1 MAEECNSPLFM
12 LSLMGVSLVRSEDV
26 QIFTGDFLRVPYVD
40 GDSQD
45 STMKRVQTF
54 F

>member
-1 MAEECNSPLFM
+1 MAEECNSPLSYSVADGSFF
-12 LSLMGVSLVRSEDV
+12 GEDV